1 MCGIA
6 GAVNHGTS
14 GITVSTLRKMAMGIE
29 RRGPH
34 AYGVAWIDAD
44 NRIRMHKWCGP
55 ISKNLDIFDAMQK
68 PRAVIM
74 HTRWS
79 THGDP
84 SANENNHPHP
94 CDGGWIVHNGQIP
107 NHGELVDEYG
117 LLPSSEC
124 DSEVL
129 GMLIPEFKGTL
140 LERVTK
146 TVNLCDHTRPLNM
159 AGIWGGPNRLVVVKR
174 GNPLFCGV
182 GTSGNLYFSSCT
194 AGLPG
199 DVIDLEDNVVFT
211 HFLDRKP
218 NVVHGE
224 VMPFVDTGVKV
235 TGSSTFSKEEYDS
248 ETDQM
253 TDEEVQELFDEN
265 IWSDEDEE
273 ALQDMPDLRAESIR
287 LLTQQSGDRGIIEN
301 LRSKQTP

>member
-14 GITVSTLRKMAMGIE
+14 GITVGALRKMAMGIE

-44 NRIRMHKWCGP
+44 NRTRMHKWCGP

-74 HTRWS
+74 HTRYS

-107 NHGELVDEYG
+107 NHDELTDEYG
-117 LLPSSEC
+117 LLRSSEC

-129 GMLIPEFKGTL
+129 GLMIPEFKGTL
-140 LERVTK
+140 LDRVTK
-146 TVNLCDHTRPLNM
+146 TVNLCDRTRPLNM

-174 GNPLFCGV
+174 GNPLFTGV
-182 GTSGNLYFSSCT
+182 GSSGNLYFSSCT

-199 DVIDLEDNVVFT
+199 EVRTLEDNVIFT

-218 NVVHGE
+218 KVAHGD
-224 VMPFVDTGVKV
+224 VAPFIETGEKIL
-235 TGSSTFSKEEYDS
+235 GSSSFGKAKKKPVEQ
-248 ETDQM
+248 TDQM
-253 TDEEVQELFDEN
+253 IDDLFDED
-265 IWSDEDEE
+265 IWSDSDEE
-273 ALQDMPDLRAESIR
+273 ALQDLPDLRAESIR
-287 LLTQQSGDRGIIEN
+287 LLTQQSGDRGIINN
-301 LRSKQTP
+301 LKEKRTP